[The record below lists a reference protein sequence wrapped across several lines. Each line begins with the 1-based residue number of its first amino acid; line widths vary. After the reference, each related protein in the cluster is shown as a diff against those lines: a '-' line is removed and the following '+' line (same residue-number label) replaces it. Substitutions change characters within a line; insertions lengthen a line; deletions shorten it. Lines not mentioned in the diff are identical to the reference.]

1 MNKRRLRQQ
10 AQLNLLQ
17 SRIILP
23 GWNSLPKSCRDEV
36 VALLAKL
43 LGQHAKAKAGA
54 AARGGSD
61 E

>member
-1 MNKRRLRQQ
+1 MKKRRRREQ

-17 SRIILP
+17 SRINLP
-23 GWNSLPKSCRDEV
+23 EWNSLPESCRDEV
-36 VALLAKL
+36 VALLAEIL
-43 LGQHAKAKAGA
+43 RQHARPKAEA